1 MRKLKLVFQILI
13 ISCSLLPWNATAINR
28 SSFSDF
34 FFGSADRSNTSSF
47 NPNNIEQ
54 LLIKSL
60 LEVTEGRLQ
69 QALETTEELL
79 SKAPNFKLAHL
90 VRGDLLMARAQQIS
104 TFGNA
109 ASRPPE
115 VIQDFQSEARLR
127 LEHYLAQQ
135 KPRGLP
141 EPLWQIDK
149 SHRDVIVVDAD
160 KSRLYHYRNNNGKPV
175 YVADYYVT
183 LGKNGSDKFVEGD
196 KRTPI
201 GVYFAGTKL
210 TKELPDF
217 YGGMAFPL
225 NYPNEWD
232 RHLGKKGYGIWLHGT
247 PSDTYSRPPLASDGC
262 LVMANPELKTLEP
275 IFKSGRTLFVI
286 ANNLQ
291 WLEEN
296 QASPQQQTL
305 SKALETWRKDWES
318 QDTERYL
325 AHYSKSFFTK
335 GADYDA
341 WANHK
346 RRVQASKPDVEIKLS
361 NVSMLRYPNSKQE
374 MAVVNF
380 EQSFKS
386 NHLNNTMR
394 KRQYWVLENNRWKI
408 KYEGPA

>member
-1 MRKLKLVFQILI
+1 MHKFKLVFQIALVT
-13 ISCSLLPWNATAINR
+13 CSLLPWNATAIN
-28 SSFSDF
+28 SGSFGAF
-34 FFGSADRSNTSSF
+34 FSGSKF
-47 NPNNIEQ
+47 NPNYIEE
-54 LLIKSL
+54 LLVKSL
-60 LEVTEGRLQ
+60 IEITQGKLQ
-69 QALETTEELL
+69 QALDTTEELL

-90 VRGDLLMARAQQIS
+90 VRGDLLMARAQQING
-104 TFGNA
+104 FGNS
-109 ASRPPE
+109 ASRSPE
-115 VIQDFQSEARLR
+115 AVQDFQNEARLR
-127 LEHYLAQQ
+127 LEHYMAQQ

-141 EPLWQIDK
+141 EPLWQIDP
-149 SHRDVIVVDAD
+149 SHRHIVVVDAD
-160 KSRLYHYRNNNGKPV
+160 KSRLYLYRNDNGKPV
-175 YVADYYVT
+175 YVSDYYVT
-183 LGKNGSDKFVEGD
+183 LGKNGIDKFVEGD

-210 TKELPDF
+210 NKELPDF
-217 YGGMAFPL
+217 YGGMAYPL

-291 WLEEN
+291 WLEANRISAQKE
-296 QASPQQQTL
+296 SL

-318 QDTERYL
+318 QNTEQYL
-325 AHYSKSFFTK
+325 AHYSKDFFSQST
-335 GADYDA
+335 DYNGWED
-341 WANHK
+341 HK
-346 RRVQASKPDVEIKLS
+346 RRVQASKPNVEIKLS

-386 NHLNNTMR
+386 NHLDNRMR
-394 KRQYWVLENNRWKI
+394 KRQYWVLENKNWKI
-408 KYEGPA
+408 MYEGPG

>member
-1 MRKLKLVFQILI
+1 MHKFKLVFQIALVT
-13 ISCSLLPWNATAINR
+13 CSLLPWNATAIN
-28 SSFSDF
+28 SGS
-34 FFGSADRSNTSSF
+34 FGSFFSGSKF
-47 NPNNIEQ
+47 NPNYIEE
-54 LLIKSL
+54 LLVKSL
-60 LEVTEGRLQ
+60 IEITQGKVQ
-69 QALETTEELL
+69 QALDTTEELL

-90 VRGDLLMARAQQIS
+90 VRGDLLMARAQQINA
-104 TFGNA
+104 FGNS
-109 ASRPPE
+109 ASRSPE
-115 VIQDFQSEARLR
+115 AVQDFQNEARLR
-127 LEHYLAQQ
+127 LEHYMAQQ

-141 EPLWQIDK
+141 EPLWQIDP
-149 SHRDVIVVDAD
+149 SHRHIVVVDAD
-160 KSRLYHYRNNNGKPV
+160 KSRLYLYRNDNGKPV
-175 YVADYYVT
+175 YVSDYYVT
-183 LGKNGSDKFVEGD
+183 LGKNGIDNFVEGD

-217 YGGMAFPL
+217 YGGMAYPL

-291 WLEEN
+291 WLEAN
-296 QASPQQQTL
+296 QISAQKESL

-318 QDTERYL
+318 QNTEQYL
-325 AHYSKSFFTK
+325 AHYSKDFFSQST
-335 GADYDA
+335 DYSG
-341 WANHK
+341 WVNHK
-346 RRVQASKPDVEIKLS
+346 RRVQASKPNVEIKLS

-386 NHLNNTMR
+386 NHLDNRMR
-394 KRQYWVLENNRWKI
+394 KRQYWILENSNWKI
-408 KYEGPA
+408 MYEGPG

>member
-1 MRKLKLVFQILI
+1 MHKFKLVFQIALVT
-13 ISCSLLPWNATAINR
+13 CSLLPWNATAIN
-28 SSFSDF
+28 SGS
-34 FFGSADRSNTSSF
+34 FGSFFSGSKF
-47 NPNNIEQ
+47 NPNYIEE
-54 LLIKSL
+54 LLVKSL
-60 LEVTEGRLQ
+60 IEITQGKVQ
-69 QALETTEELL
+69 QALDTTEELL

-90 VRGDLLMARAQQIS
+90 VRGDLLMARAQQINA
-104 TFGNA
+104 FGNS
-109 ASRPPE
+109 ASRSPE
-115 VIQDFQSEARLR
+115 AVQDFQNEARLR
-127 LEHYLAQQ
+127 LEHYMAQQ

-141 EPLWQIDK
+141 EPLWQIDP
-149 SHRDVIVVDAD
+149 SHRHIVVVDAD
-160 KSRLYHYRNNNGKPV
+160 KSRLYLYRNDNGKPV
-175 YVADYYVT
+175 YVSDYYVT
-183 LGKNGSDKFVEGD
+183 LGKNGIDKFVEGD

-217 YGGMAFPL
+217 YGGMAYPL

-291 WLEEN
+291 WLEAN
-296 QASPQQQTL
+296 QISAQKESL
-305 SKALETWRKDWES
+305 SKALETWRKDWEL
-318 QDTERYL
+318 QNTEQYL
-325 AHYSKSFFTK
+325 AHYSKDFFSQSTDYK
-335 GADYDA
+335 GWVD
-341 WANHK
+341 HK
-346 RRVQASKPDVEIKLS
+346 RRVQASKPNVEIKLS

-386 NHLNNTMR
+386 NHLDNRMR
-394 KRQYWVLENNRWKI
+394 KRQYWVLENKNWKI
-408 KYEGPA
+408 MYEGPG

>member
-1 MRKLKLVFQILI
+1 MHKLKLVLQVLI
-13 ISCSLLPWNATAINR
+13 ISSSLLPWNATAINR

-34 FFGSADRSNTSSF
+34 FFGGSSAGSSSKF

-60 LEVTEGRLQ
+60 LEVTQGQLQ

-79 SKAPNFKLAHL
+79 NKAPNFKLAHL

-104 TFGNA
+104 TFGN
-109 ASRPPE
+109 SSGRQPE

-135 KPRGLP
+135 RPRGLP

-149 SHRDVIVVDAD
+149 SHEHVIVVDAD
-160 KSRLYHYRNNNGKPV
+160 KSRLYVYRNDNGKPV
-175 YVADYYVT
+175 YVNDYYVT

-210 TKELPDF
+210 SKELPDF

-232 RHLGKKGYGIWLHGT
+232 RHQGKNGYGIWLHGT

-262 LVMANPELKTLEP
+262 LVMANPELKSLEP
-275 IFKSGRTLFVI
+275 IFKRGKTLFVI

-296 QASPQQQTL
+296 QVSQQKESLAST
-305 SKALETWRKDWES
+305 LETWRKDWES
-318 QDTERYL
+318 QNTERYL
-325 AHYSKSFFTK
+325 AHYSKNFFSK
-335 GADYDA
+335 GSDYSA
-341 WANHK
+341 WVNHK
-346 RRVQASKPDVEIKLS
+346 RRVQANKPNVQIKLS

-374 MAVVNF
+374 MAVINF

-386 NHLNNTMR
+386 NHLDSKMR
-394 KRQYWVLENNRWKI
+394 KRQYWVLENNTWKI
-408 KYEGPA
+408 MYEGPA

>member
-291 WLEEN
+291 WLEEQ
-296 QASPQQQTL
+296 QAL

>member
-1 MRKLKLVFQILI
+1 MHKLKLVLQVLI
-13 ISCSLLPWNATAINR
+13 VSCSLLPWNATAINR

-34 FFGSADRSNTSSF
+34 FFGSSNANSSNF

-60 LEVTEGRLQ
+60 LEVTQGQLQ

-79 SKAPNFKLAHL
+79 NKAPNFKLAHL

-104 TFGNA
+104 SFGN
-109 ASRPPE
+109 SPGRQSE

-135 KPRGLP
+135 RPRGLP

-149 SHRDVIVVDAD
+149 SHEHVIVVDAD
-160 KSRLYHYRNNNGKPV
+160 KSRLYVYRNDNGKPV

-232 RHLGKKGYGIWLHGT
+232 RQQGKNGYGIWLHGT

-275 IFKSGRTLFVI
+275 LFKSGRTLFVI

-296 QASPQQQTL
+296 QVSQHKL
-305 SKALETWRKDWES
+305 SLVSAMESWRKDWES
-318 QDTERYL
+318 QNTERYL
-325 AHYSKSFFTK
+325 AHYSRSFFSK
-335 GADYDA
+335 DSDYNA
-341 WANHK
+341 WVSHK
-346 RRVQASKPDVEIKLS
+346 RRVQANKPDVQIKLS
-361 NVSMLRYPNSKQE
+361 NVSMLRYPNSKQD

-386 NHLNNTMR
+386 NHLDSKMR
-394 KRQYWVLENNRWKI
+394 KRQYWILENNTWKI
-408 KYEGPA
+408 MYEGPA

>member
-1 MRKLKLVFQILI
+1 MHKFKLVFQIALVT
-13 ISCSLLPWNATAINR
+13 CSLLPWNATAIN
-28 SSFSDF
+28 SGSFGLF
-34 FFGSADRSNTSSF
+34 FSGSKF
-47 NPNNIEQ
+47 NPNYIEE
-54 LLIKSL
+54 LLVKSL
-60 LEVTEGRLQ
+60 IEITQGKVQ
-69 QALETTEELL
+69 QALDTTEELL

-90 VRGDLLMARAQQIS
+90 VRGDLLMARAQQINA
-104 TFGNA
+104 FGNS
-109 ASRPPE
+109 ASRSPE
-115 VIQDFQSEARLR
+115 AVQDFQNEARLR
-127 LEHYLAQQ
+127 LEHYMAQQ

-141 EPLWQIDK
+141 EPLWQIDP
-149 SHRDVIVVDAD
+149 SHRHIVVVDAD
-160 KSRLYHYRNNNGKPV
+160 KSRLYLYRNDNGKPV
-175 YVADYYVT
+175 YVSDYYVT
-183 LGKNGSDKFVEGD
+183 LGKNGIDKFVEGD

-217 YGGMAFPL
+217 YGGMAYPL

-291 WLEEN
+291 WLEAN
-296 QASPQQQTL
+296 QISAQKESL
-305 SKALETWRKDWES
+305 SKALETWRKDWEL
-318 QDTERYL
+318 QNTEQYL
-325 AHYSKSFFTK
+325 AHYSKDFFSQSTDYK
-335 GADYDA
+335 GWVD
-341 WANHK
+341 HK
-346 RRVQASKPDVEIKLS
+346 RRVQASKPNVEIKLS

-386 NHLNNTMR
+386 NHLDNRMR
-394 KRQYWVLENNRWKI
+394 KRQYWVLENKNWKI
-408 KYEGPA
+408 MYEGPG

>member
-1 MRKLKLVFQILI
+1 MHKFKLVFQIALVT
-13 ISCSLLPWNATAINR
+13 CSLLPWNATAIN
-28 SSFSDF
+28 SGS
-34 FFGSADRSNTSSF
+34 FGSFFSGSKF
-47 NPNNIEQ
+47 NPNYIEE
-54 LLIKSL
+54 LLVKSL
-60 LEVTEGRLQ
+60 IEITQGKVQ
-69 QALETTEELL
+69 QALDTTEELL

-90 VRGDLLMARAQQIS
+90 VRGDLLMARAQQINA
-104 TFGNA
+104 FGNS
-109 ASRPPE
+109 ASRSPE
-115 VIQDFQSEARLR
+115 AVQDFQNEARLR
-127 LEHYLAQQ
+127 LEHYMAQQ

-141 EPLWQIDK
+141 EPLWQVDP
-149 SHRDVIVVDAD
+149 SHRHIVVVDAD
-160 KSRLYHYRNNNGKPV
+160 KSRLYLYRNDNGKPV
-175 YVADYYVT
+175 YVSDYYVT
-183 LGKNGSDKFVEGD
+183 LGKNGIDKFVEGD

-232 RHLGKKGYGIWLHGT
+232 KHLGKKGYGIWLHGT

-291 WLEEN
+291 WLEAN
-296 QASPQQQTL
+296 QIAAQKESL

-318 QDTERYL
+318 QNTEQYL
-325 AHYSKSFFTK
+325 AHYSKDFFSQST
-335 GADYDA
+335 DYNG
-341 WANHK
+341 WVNHK
-346 RRVQASKPDVEIKLS
+346 RRVQASKPNVEIKLS

-386 NHLNNTMR
+386 NHLDNRMR
-394 KRQYWVLENNRWKI
+394 KRQYWVLENNNWKI
-408 KYEGPA
+408 MYEGPA

>member
-1 MRKLKLVFQILI
+1 MHKFKLVFQIALVT
-13 ISCSLLPWNATAINR
+13 CSLLPWNATAIN
-28 SSFSDF
+28 SGS
-34 FFGSADRSNTSSF
+34 FGSFFSGSKF
-47 NPNNIEQ
+47 NPNYIEE
-54 LLIKSL
+54 LLVKSL
-60 LEVTEGRLQ
+60 IEITQGKLQ
-69 QALETTEELL
+69 QALDTTEELL

-90 VRGDLLMARAQQIS
+90 VRGDLLMARAQQINA
-104 TFGNA
+104 FGNS
-109 ASRPPE
+109 ASRSPE
-115 VIQDFQSEARLR
+115 AVQDFQNEARLR
-127 LEHYLAQQ
+127 LEHYMAQQ

-141 EPLWQIDK
+141 EPLWQIDP
-149 SHRDVIVVDAD
+149 SHRHIVVVDAD
-160 KSRLYHYRNNNGKPV
+160 KSRLYLYRNDNGKPV
-175 YVADYYVT
+175 YVSDYYVT
-183 LGKNGSDKFVEGD
+183 LGKNGIDKFVEGD

-217 YGGMAFPL
+217 YGGMAYPL

-291 WLEEN
+291 WLEAN
-296 QASPQQQTL
+296 QISAQKESL
-305 SKALETWRKDWES
+305 SKALETWRKDWEL
-318 QDTERYL
+318 QNTEQYL
-325 AHYSKSFFTK
+325 AHYSKDFFSQSTDYK
-335 GADYDA
+335 GWVD
-341 WANHK
+341 HK
-346 RRVQASKPDVEIKLS
+346 RRVQASKPNVEIKLS

-386 NHLNNTMR
+386 NHLDNRMR
-394 KRQYWVLENNRWKI
+394 KRQYWVLENKNWKI
-408 KYEGPA
+408 MYEGPG

>member
-1 MRKLKLVFQILI
+1 MHKFKLVFQIALVT
-13 ISCSLLPWNATAINR
+13 CSLLPWNATAIN
-28 SSFSDF
+28 SGS
-34 FFGSADRSNTSSF
+34 FGSFFSGSKF
-47 NPNNIEQ
+47 NPNYIEE
-54 LLIKSL
+54 LLVKSL
-60 LEVTEGRLQ
+60 IEITQGKVQ
-69 QALETTEELL
+69 QALDTTEELL

-90 VRGDLLMARAQQIS
+90 VRGDLLMARAQQINA
-104 TFGNA
+104 FGNS
-109 ASRPPE
+109 ASRSPE
-115 VIQDFQSEARLR
+115 AVQDFQNEARLR
-127 LEHYLAQQ
+127 LEHYMAQQ

-141 EPLWQIDK
+141 EPLWQIDP
-149 SHRDVIVVDAD
+149 SHRHIVVVDAD
-160 KSRLYHYRNNNGKPV
+160 KSRLYLYRNDNGKPV
-175 YVADYYVT
+175 YVSDYYVT
-183 LGKNGSDKFVEGD
+183 LGKNGIDKFVEGD

-217 YGGMAFPL
+217 YGGMAYPL

-291 WLEEN
+291 WLEAN
-296 QASPQQQTL
+296 QISAQKESL
-305 SKALETWRKDWES
+305 SKALETWRKDWEL
-318 QDTERYL
+318 QNTEQYL
-325 AHYSKSFFTK
+325 AHYSKDFFSQST
-335 GADYDA
+335 DYNGWVD
-341 WANHK
+341 HK
-346 RRVQASKPDVEIKLS
+346 RRVQASKPNVEIKLS

-386 NHLNNTMR
+386 NHLDNRMR
-394 KRQYWVLENNRWKI
+394 KRQYWVLENKNWKI
-408 KYEGPA
+408 MYEGPG

>member
-1 MRKLKLVFQILI
+1 MHKFKLVFQIALVT
-13 ISCSLLPWNATAINR
+13 CSLLPWNATAIN
-28 SSFSDF
+28 SGS
-34 FFGSADRSNTSSF
+34 FGSFFSGSKF
-47 NPNNIEQ
+47 NPNYIEE
-54 LLIKSL
+54 LLVKSL
-60 LEVTEGRLQ
+60 IEITQGKVQ
-69 QALETTEELL
+69 QALDTTEELL

-90 VRGDLLMARAQQIS
+90 VRGDLLMARAQQINA
-104 TFGNA
+104 FGNS
-109 ASRPPE
+109 ASRSPE
-115 VIQDFQSEARLR
+115 AVQDFQNEARLR
-127 LEHYLAQQ
+127 LEHYMAQQ

-141 EPLWQIDK
+141 EPLWQVDP
-149 SHRDVIVVDAD
+149 SHRHIVVVDAD
-160 KSRLYHYRNNNGKPV
+160 KSRLYLYRNDNGKPV
-175 YVADYYVT
+175 YVSDYYVT
-183 LGKNGSDKFVEGD
+183 LGKNGIDKFVEGD

-291 WLEEN
+291 WLEAN
-296 QASPQQQTL
+296 QIAAQKESL

-318 QDTERYL
+318 QNTEQYL
-325 AHYSKSFFTK
+325 AHYSKDFFSQST
-335 GADYDA
+335 DYNG
-341 WANHK
+341 WVNHK
-346 RRVQASKPDVEIKLS
+346 RRVQASKPNVEIKLS

-386 NHLNNTMR
+386 NHLDNRMR
-394 KRQYWVLENNRWKI
+394 KRQYWVLENNNWKI
-408 KYEGPA
+408 MYEGPA

>member
-1 MRKLKLVFQILI
+1 MHKLKLVLQVLI

-34 FFGSADRSNTSSF
+34 FFGNSDNGGSTNRF
-47 NPNNIEQ
+47 NPANIEQ

-60 LEVTEGRLQ
+60 LEVTQGQLQ

-90 VRGDLLMARAQQIS
+90 VRGDLLMARAQQIN
-104 TFGNA
+104 TFGN
-109 ASRPPE
+109 SPGQPE

-149 SHRDVIVVDAD
+149 SHEHVIVVDAD
-160 KSRLYHYRNNNGKPV
+160 KSRLYVYRNDNGKPL
-175 YVADYYVT
+175 YVADHYVT

-210 TKELPDF
+210 SKELPDF

-232 RHLGKKGYGIWLHGT
+232 RHQGKNGYGIWLHGT

-275 IFKSGRTLFVI
+275 IFKSGKTLFVI

-296 QASPQQQTL
+296 QVSQHKESLAN
-305 SKALETWRKDWES
+305 ALETWRKDWES
-318 QDTERYL
+318 QNTERYL
-325 AHYSKSFFTK
+325 AHYSRNFFSKDT
-335 GADYDA
+335 DYNA

-346 RRVQASKPDVEIKLS
+346 RRVQANKPDVQIKLS

-386 NHLNNTMR
+386 NHLDNKMR
-394 KRQYWVLENNRWKI
+394 KRQYWVLENNTWKI
-408 KYEGPA
+408 MHEGPA